1 MKKLIAGVLALCI
14 IGGAMPLVN
23 NYAPGSAITAS
34 AEERFSEEIID
45 YFRFAVYSDHA
56 ELVECAKGEKVDF
69 IIPSEVNS
77 VPVTI
82 IRNHAFDYCTNLNS
96 VIIPDTVTSIGNGA
110 FSGTSLKL
118 ITIPDSVKKIGIGV
132 FRECSSLESITIPD
146 SVTNIG
152 ENAFSGCSSLESIT
166 ILNPDC
172 KIYDSRK
179 TIYNG
184 IDEYRFNI
192 YDGIYF
198 NGTIYGYANS
208 TAQAYAEK
216 YDCKFEAL
224 ADEPTSEP
232 TSTIKGDAN
241 LDSNVNIADAVLVM
255 QVATNPDKYAQ
266 GKSEFSISAQG
277 EINADVDGKAGLTN
291 SDALL
296 IQKFKLWLIQRF

>member
-23 NYAPGSAITAS
+23 NYAPESAITAS
-34 AEERFSEEIID
+34 AEERFGEEIID

-82 IRNHAFDYCTNLNS
+82 IRDHAFDYCTDLNS

-110 FSGTSLKL
+110 FMGTSLKL
-118 ITIPDSVKKIGIGV
+118 ITIPDSVKKIGIGA
-132 FRECSSLESITIPD
+132 FEECSSLESITIPD
-146 SVTNIG
+146 SVTSIG
-152 ENAFSGCSSLESIT
+152 NSAFSGCTSLESIT

-192 YDGIYF
+192 YEGIYF

-224 ADEPTSEP
+224 ADEP

-266 GKSEFSISAQG
+266 GKSDVSITAQG

-296 IQKFKLWLIQRF
+296 IQQFKLGLINKL